1 MRGALAATAAIAPVL
16 ASCAG
21 QGEDRPRRV
30 ESDEELQAQDGRE
43 FANSPDVQ
51 LPELRQKLLEFGIAD
66 KEIIDSLEE
75 NEVSIFVLT
84 ISDSKFAMLDKKA
97 LAALLLDSR
106 YRFQMADP
114 GQVRVLA
121 HHSVAEDAARRKQR
135 YLKELA
141 ANDELDIFPRYHPGS
156 DMTAYAKRLERY
168 CGYRPGEALNV
179 VDGKWLEYRNQMVD
193 SAVNQQRQNKPGMAA
208 FKCIVRIV
216 YATEL
221 QPHFIGNRGRS
232 GEQQT

>member
-1 MRGALAATAAIAPVL
+1 MRGALATLVIAPVL
-16 ASCAG
+16 VSCG
-21 QGEDRPRRV
+21 PQGEDRPRRV
-30 ESDEELQAQDGRE
+30 ESDEELQAQDERE

-51 LPELRQKLLEFGIAD
+51 LPELRRKLHALGITD
-66 KEIIDSLEE
+66 KEIRETFEE
-75 NEVSIFVLT
+75 NQVPIFVLA
-84 ISDSKFAMLDKKA
+84 ISDPKFATLDKKA

-106 YRFQMADP
+106 YRFEMADL

-121 HHSVAEDAARRKQR
+121 RHSVAEDAARRKQR

-141 ANDELDIFPRYHPGS
+141 ANDELEIFPRYRAGS
-156 DMTAYAKRLERY
+156 DMAAYARRLERY
-168 CGYRPGEALNV
+168 CGYQPGEALNV
-179 VDGKWLEYRNQMVD
+179 IDGEWLEYRNQMAD
-193 SAVNQQRQNKPGMAA
+193 SAVEQQRQNKPGMAA

-232 GEQQT
+232 GEQQS